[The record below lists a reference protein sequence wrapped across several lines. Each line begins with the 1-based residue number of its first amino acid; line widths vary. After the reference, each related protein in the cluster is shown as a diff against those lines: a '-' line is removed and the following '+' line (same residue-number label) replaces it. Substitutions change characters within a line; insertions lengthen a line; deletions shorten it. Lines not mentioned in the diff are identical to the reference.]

1 MMNALAMRIR
11 ARFAENGDEG
21 FTLVELLA
29 AMAIF
34 SILMAMI
41 SAVLLSGISGLT
53 HLAKSNED
61 QMVNQRVAESVAR
74 VLRYAG
80 KPEITRDAFVCA
92 SSTSLVFYSS
102 SGFALSNDVPNKVHI
117 WFDSTTKNMYMS
129 IIPATM
135 NPDNDGVSST
145 PDTWQWATASACPA
159 NPANDPV
166 AYRHVLM
173 KSDPETPTTSPLH
186 FKVLLGCL
194 QSGCATRSPGTLLN
208 GTTEAPV
215 TLTTQEIVQSVEV
228 IVGDPTVGS
237 DGKLPSNTVS
247 QQVRLQNLN
256 PVIQS

>member
-1 MMNALAMRIR
+1 MMITLADRIR
-11 ARFAENGDEG
+11 ARLADTGDEG

-53 HLAKSNED
+53 HLAQSNED
-61 QMVNQRVAESVAR
+61 QMVHQRVAESVAR

-80 KPEITRDAFVCA
+80 KPEITRDAFVSA
-92 SSTSLVFYSS
+92 SSTSLTFYSS
-102 SGFALSNDVPNKVHI
+102 SGFALSNDIPNKVHI
-117 WFDSTTKNMYMS
+117 WFDPTTKNVYMS
-129 IIPATM
+129 VIPATM

-145 PDTWQWATASACPA
+145 PDTWQWVTEPA
-159 NPANDPV
+159 VPADPTKDTF

-173 KSDPETPTTSPLH
+173 KSDTTTSPIH
-186 FKVLLGCL
+186 FKLLLGCL
-194 QSGCATRSPGTLLN
+194 QSGCGTRAPGTLLN

-215 TLTTQEIVQSVEV
+215 VLTTQELVQSVEV
-228 IVGDPTVGS
+228 IVGDPS
-237 DGKLPSNTVS
+237 DAKNSVR